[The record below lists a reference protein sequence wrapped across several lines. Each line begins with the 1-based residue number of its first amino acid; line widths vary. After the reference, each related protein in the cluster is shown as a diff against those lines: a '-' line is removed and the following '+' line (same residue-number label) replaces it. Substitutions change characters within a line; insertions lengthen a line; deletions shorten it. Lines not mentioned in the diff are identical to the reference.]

1 MEAATIV
8 QIISAVSNLIVTAAP
23 IVIKAEQNAKPFAEA
38 IVNMFKGS
46 ELTQADID
54 NLIAQANALSAQI
67 QSSDFVPPQQADDV

>member
-67 QSSDFVPPQQADDV
+67 QSPDFVPPQQADDV